1 MSISDINSLSTAT
14 KIFITRK
21 LGKIMETIGNF
32 GVVSTYEASKS
43 IEVVPL
49 GVNFKFFNNWKNFS
63 SVAAMRFLSVALTM
77 GVLSI
82 AEQAMALQKLGSSGN
97 DVTSTQRCLK
107 KLGYFNGPVTGNF
120 ASLTQKAVIGFQRAN
135 RLPADGVVGIS
146 TERKLQQACLAR
158 NPGGT
163 ITGDLRQ
170 GSRGASVSK
179 LQKDLHELDYFNGR
193 VDGYF
198 GLDTQQ
204 AVIKFQ
210 QASRLRGD
218 GIVGSKTKQAI
229 EAILISHGGTKDGGD
244 YPVLS
249 ENSNNPAVTRL
260 QQLLQQAGYFT
271 PNPTGYFGSITK
283 NAVIAF
289 QRNSGLPANGVANRQ
304 TWDALLRISQEPK
317 PPGVS
322 LSTEQITELQQRLR
336 DLGYFNT
343 NPTGNVSPL
352 TIDALRRF
360 QQDYRLYA
368 DGIADSQILEAV
380 RKAWEDR
387 YANQNQPN
395 RNYIS
400 VGDRGENVK
409 ALQERLTQLG
419 YYNGYP
425 DGYFS
430 EYTRSSVIAFQQNY
444 RLNPTGI
451 VDSQTWQVLG
461 LNGSPVANRPNNNRY
476 VVVVPIYNNDT
487 LNRVRQYVPNAFP
500 AESRLGN
507 YVNAGSFS
515 DRTQAEQRSSE
526 LRSRGL
532 DARVDYF

>member
-1 MSISDINSLSTAT
+1 
-14 KIFITRK
+14 
-21 LGKIMETIGNF
+21 METIGNF
-32 GVVSTYEASKS
+32 GVVSTHEASES

-49 GVNFKFFNNWKNFS
+49 GINFKFFNNWKKLS

-77 GVLSI
+77 GILSI
-82 AEQAMALQKLGSSGN
+82 AGQAMAVQKLGSSGSEVRN
-97 DVTSTQRCLK
+97 TQSCLK
-107 KLGYFNGPVTGNF
+107 KLGYFKGPVTGKF

-135 RLPADGVVGIS
+135 RLPADGVVGTG
-146 TERKLQQACLAR
+146 TERSLKQACLAR
-158 NPGGT
+158 NPGSNVGKNPGGT
-163 ITGDLRQ
+163 LTGDLRQ
-170 GSRGASVSK
+170 GSSGASVSR
-179 LQKDLHELDYFNGR
+179 LQQDLRQLGYFYGP
-193 VDGYF
+193 VSGYF

-210 QASRLRGD
+210 QASGLRSD
-218 GIVGSKTKQAI
+218 GVVGSRTIQ
-229 EAILISHGGTKDGGD
+229 AILIKRGEGEGGE

-249 ENSNNPAVTRL
+249 ENSSGAAVTRL
-260 QQLLQQAGYFT
+260 QQLLQQRGYFNT
-271 PNPTGYFGSITK
+271 NPTGRFGTITR

-289 QRNSGLPANGVANRQ
+289 QRNSGLPADGVANRQ
-304 TWDALLRISQEPK
+304 TWDALLRTSQEPT

-322 LSTEQITELQQRLR
+322 LSTEQIRELQERLR
-336 DLGYFNT
+336 DLGYLNA
-343 NPTGNVSPL
+343 NPTGYAGPM
-352 TIDALRRF
+352 TIEALRRF
-360 QQDYRLYA
+360 QQDYRLNA

-380 RKAWEDR
+380 RRAWEDR

-400 VGDRGENVK
+400 VGDKGENVK
-409 ALQERLTQLG
+409 ALQERLAQLG

-444 RLNPTGI
+444 RLNPTGV

-461 LNGSPVANRPNNNRY
+461 LTGSPVANRPSNNRY

-487 LNRVRQYVPNAFP
+487 LNIVRQYVPNAFP

-507 YVNAGSFS
+507 YVNAGAFS
-515 DRTQAEQRSSE
+515 DRNEAEQRSRE

-532 DARVDYF
+532 DARVDYFYKSGKSHIV

>member
-1 MSISDINSLSTAT
+1 
-14 KIFITRK
+14 
-21 LGKIMETIGNF
+21 METIGNF
-32 GVVSTYEASKS
+32 GVVSTHEASKS

-49 GVNFKFFNNWKNFS
+49 GVNFKFFNNWRNFS
-63 SVAAMRFLSVALTM
+63 SVAAMRFLSVALTI

-82 AEQAMALQKLGSSGN
+82 AEQAMALQKLGSRGN

-146 TERKLQQACLAR
+146 TERSLQQACQAR
-158 NPGGT
+158 NSGGT

-179 LQKDLHELDYFNGR
+179 LQQDLRQLDYFNGR

-198 GLDTQQ
+198 GLETQQ

-210 QASRLRGD
+210 QASRLRAD
-218 GIVGSKTKQAI
+218 GIVGSRTKQAI
-229 EAILISHGGTKDGGD
+229 EAILISRGGSGD

-249 ENSNNPAVTRL
+249 ENSNGPAVTRL
-260 QQLLQQAGYFT
+260 QQLLQQRGYFNT
-271 PNPTGYFGSITK
+271 NPTGRFGSITK

-304 TWDALLRISQEPK
+304 TWDALLRTSQEPT

-322 LSTEQITELQQRLR
+322 LSTEQIRELQQRLR

-380 RKAWEDR
+380 RRAWEDR

-430 EYTRSSVIAFQQNY
+430 EYTRSSVITFQQNY
-444 RLNPTGI
+444 RLNPTGV

-476 VVVVPIYNNDT
+476 VVVVPISNNDT
-487 LNRVRQYVPNAFP
+487 LNIVRQYVPNAFP

-515 DRTQAEQRSSE
+515 DRIQAEERSRE

-532 DARVDYF
+532 DARVDYL

>member
-1 MSISDINSLSTAT
+1 
-14 KIFITRK
+14 
-21 LGKIMETIGNF
+21 METIGNF
-32 GVVSTYEASKS
+32 GVVSTHEASKS

-49 GVNFKFFNNWKNFS
+49 GVNFKFFNNWRNFS
-63 SVAAMRFLSVALTM
+63 SVAAMHFLFVALTI

-82 AEQAMALQKLGSSGN
+82 AEQAMALQKLGSRGN

-135 RLPADGVVGIS
+135 RLSADGVVGIS
-146 TERKLQQACLAR
+146 TLASLQQACQAR
-158 NPGGT
+158 NSGGT
-163 ITGDLRQ
+163 IIGDLRL
-170 GSRGASVSK
+170 GSRGDSVSK
-179 LQKDLHELDYFNGR
+179 LQQDLRELGYFNGR
-193 VDGYF
+193 VDSYF
-198 GLDTQQ
+198 GSDTQQ

-210 QASRLRGD
+210 QASRLRAD
-218 GIVGSKTKQAI
+218 GIVGSRTKQAI
-229 EAILISHGGTKDGGD
+229 LVRRDEGKGDGD

-249 ENSNNPAVTRL
+249 ENSNGSAVTRL
-260 QQLLQQAGYFT
+260 QQLLKQRGYFT

-304 TWDALLRISQEPK
+304 TWDALVRTSQEPN

-322 LSTEQITELQQRLR
+322 LSTDQIRELQQRLR

-380 RKAWEDR
+380 RRAWEDR
-387 YANQNQPN
+387 YANQNEPN

-400 VGDRGENVK
+400 VGDSGENVK
-409 ALQERLTQLG
+409 ALQQRLTQLG

-430 EYTRSSVIAFQQNY
+430 EYTRSSIITFQQNY
-444 RLNPTGI
+444 QLKPTGI
-451 VDSQTWQVLG
+451 VDLQTWQVLG

-487 LNRVRQYVPNAFP
+487 LNIVRQYVPNAFP

-515 DRTQAEQRSSE
+515 DRTQAEQRSRE

-532 DARVDYF
+532 DARVDYL

>member
-1 MSISDINSLSTAT
+1 
-14 KIFITRK
+14 
-21 LGKIMETIGNF
+21 METIGNF
-32 GVVSTYEASKS
+32 GVVSTHEASKS

-49 GVNFKFFNNWKNFS
+49 GVNFKFFNNWRNFS
-63 SVAAMRFLSVALTM
+63 SVAAMRFLSVALTI

-82 AEQAMALQKLGSSGN
+82 AEQAIALQKLGSRGN

-107 KLGYFNGPVTGNF
+107 KLGYFNSPVTGNF

-146 TERKLQQACLAR
+146 TLASLQQACLAR
-158 NPGGT
+158 NSGGT
-163 ITGDLRQ
+163 IIGNLQQ
-170 GSRGASVSK
+170 GSRGDSVSK
-179 LQKDLHELDYFNGR
+179 LQKDLRELGYFNGR

-210 QASRLRGD
+210 QASRLRAD
-218 GIVGSKTKQAI
+218 GIVGSKTIQ
-229 EAILISHGGTKDGGD
+229 AILIRRGEGEGGD

-249 ENSNNPAVTRL
+249 ENSNGPAVTRL
-260 QQLLQQAGYFT
+260 QQLLKQRGYFT
-271 PNPTGYFGSITK
+271 PNPTGRFGSITK

-304 TWDALLRISQEPK
+304 TWDALLRTSQEPTA
-317 PPGVS
+317 PGVS
-322 LSTEQITELQQRLR
+322 LSTEQIRELQQRLR

-343 NPTGNVSPL
+343 NPTGYVSPL
-352 TIDALRRF
+352 TIDGLRRF
-360 QQDYRLYA
+360 QQDYRLYV
-368 DGIADSQILEAV
+368 DGIADNQILEAV
-380 RKAWEDR
+380 RRAWEDR
-387 YANQNQPN
+387 YANQNEPN

-400 VGDRGENVK
+400 VGDSGENVK
-409 ALQERLTQLG
+409 ALQQRLTQLG

-430 EYTRSSVIAFQQNY
+430 EYTRSSVITFQQNY
-444 RLNPTGI
+444 QLKPTGI
-451 VDSQTWQVLG
+451 VDLQTWQVLG

-487 LNRVRQYVPNAFP
+487 LNIVRQYVPNAFP

-515 DRTQAEQRSSE
+515 DRTQAEQRSRE

>member
-1 MSISDINSLSTAT
+1 
-14 KIFITRK
+14 
-21 LGKIMETIGNF
+21 METIGNF
-32 GVVSTYEASKS
+32 GVVSTHEASES
-43 IEVVPL
+43 IEVVPV
-49 GVNFKFFNNWKNFS
+49 GVNFKFFNNWRNFK

-77 GVLSI
+77 GILSI
-82 AEQAMALQKLGSSGN
+82 AGQAMALQKLGSNGN
-97 DVTSTQRCLK
+97 DVRNTQSCLK
-107 KLGYFNGPVTGNF
+107 KLGYFKGPVTGKF

-146 TERKLQQACLAR
+146 TERSLQQACQAR

-163 ITGDLRQ
+163 VTGDLRQ
-170 GSRGASVSK
+170 GSRGASVSR
-179 LQKDLHELDYFNGR
+179 LQQNLRQLGYFYGP
-193 VDGYF
+193 VSGYF

-204 AVIKFQ
+204 AVIRFQ
-210 QASRLRGD
+210 QASGLRGD
-218 GIVGSKTKQAI
+218 GVVGSRTKQAI
-229 EAILISHGGTKDGGD
+229 EAILISRGEGENDE

-249 ENSNNPAVTRL
+249 ENSSGPAVTRL
-260 QQLLQQAGYFT
+260 QQLLQQAGYFNT
-271 PNPTGYFGSITK
+271 NPTGRFGSITR
-283 NAVIAF
+283 NALIAF

-304 TWDALLRISQEPK
+304 TWDALLRTSQEPT

-322 LSTEQITELQQRLR
+322 ISTEQIRELQQRLR

-343 NPTGNVSPL
+343 NPTGNVGPV

-368 DGIADSQILEAV
+368 DGIADIQILEAV
-380 RKAWEDR
+380 RRAWEDR

-395 RNYIS
+395 KNYIS
-400 VGDRGENVK
+400 VGDRGDNVR
-409 ALQERLTQLG
+409 ALQERLAQLG
-419 YYNGYP
+419 YFNGYP

-430 EYTRSSVIAFQQNY
+430 EYTRSSVIAFQQYY
-444 RLNPTGI
+444 RLNPTGV

-461 LNGSPVANRPNNNRY
+461 LNGSPVANRPNSNRY
-476 VVVVPIYNNDT
+476 VVVVPISNNNT
-487 LNRVRQYVPNAFP
+487 LNIVRQYVPNAFP

-507 YVNAGSFS
+507 YVNAGAFS
-515 DRTQAEQRSSE
+515 DRTQAEQLSRD

>member
-1 MSISDINSLSTAT
+1 
-14 KIFITRK
+14 
-21 LGKIMETIGNF
+21 METIGNF
-32 GVVSTYEASKS
+32 GVVSTHEASKS
-43 IEVVPL
+43 IEVVPV
-49 GVNFKFFNNWKNFS
+49 GVNFKFFNNWRNFK

-77 GVLSI
+77 GILSI
-82 AEQAMALQKLGSSGN
+82 AGQAMALQKLGSSGN
-97 DVTSTQRCLK
+97 DVTNTQRCLK
-107 KLGYFNGPVTGNF
+107 KLGYFKGPVTGKF

-146 TERKLQQACLAR
+146 TLASLQQACQAR

-163 ITGDLRQ
+163 QSGDLRQ
-170 GSRGASVSK
+170 GSRGASVSR
-179 LQKDLHELDYFNGR
+179 LQQNLRQLGYFYGP
-193 VDGYF
+193 VSGYF

-204 AVIKFQ
+204 AVIRFQ
-210 QASRLRGD
+210 QASGLRGD
-218 GIVGSKTKQAI
+218 GVVGSRTKQAI
-229 EAILISHGGTKDGGD
+229 EAILISRGEGENDE

-249 ENSNNPAVTRL
+249 ENSSGPAVTRL
-260 QQLLQQAGYFT
+260 QQLLQQAGYFNI
-271 PNPTGYFGSITK
+271 NPTGRFGSITR
-283 NAVIAF
+283 NALIAF
-289 QRNSGLPANGVANRQ
+289 QRNVGLPANGVANRQ
-304 TWDALLRISQEPK
+304 TWDALLRTSQEPN

-322 LSTEQITELQQRLR
+322 LSTEQIRELQQRLR

-343 NPTGNVSPL
+343 NPTGNVGPV

-380 RKAWEDR
+380 RRAWEDR

-395 RNYIS
+395 KNYIS
-400 VGDRGENVK
+400 VGDRGDNVR
-409 ALQERLTQLG
+409 ALQERLAQLG
-419 YYNGYP
+419 YFNGYP

-430 EYTRSSVIAFQQNY
+430 EYTRSSVIAFQQYY
-444 RLNPTGI
+444 RLNPTGV

-461 LNGSPVANRPNNNRY
+461 LNGSPVANRPNSNRY
-476 VVVVPIYNNDT
+476 VVVVPISNNDT
-487 LNRVRQYVPNAFP
+487 LNIVRQYVPNAFP

-507 YVNAGSFS
+507 YVNAGAFS
-515 DRTQAEQRSSE
+515 SRTQAEQLSRD

>member
-1 MSISDINSLSTAT
+1 
-14 KIFITRK
+14 
-21 LGKIMETIGNF
+21 METIGNF
-32 GVVSTYEASKS
+32 GVVSTHEASES

-49 GVNFKFFNNWKNFS
+49 GVNFKFFENWKNFS
-63 SVAAMRFLSVALTM
+63 CVAAMRLLSVALTM
-77 GVLSI
+77 GILSI
-82 AEQAMALQKLGSSGN
+82 AGQAMALQKLGSSGSQVRN
-97 DVTSTQRCLK
+97 TQSCLK

-146 TERKLQQACLAR
+146 TERALQQACLAR
-158 NPGGT
+158 NPGRNVGKNPGGT
-163 ITGDLRQ
+163 QSGDLRQ
-170 GSRGASVSK
+170 GSSGASVSR
-179 LQKDLHELDYFNGR
+179 LQQELRQLGYFAGP
-193 VDGYF
+193 VSGYF

-210 QASRLRGD
+210 QASRLPAD
-218 GIVGSKTKQAI
+218 GVVGSRTKQAI
-229 EAILISHGGTKDGGD
+229 EAILISRGGTNE

-249 ENSNNPAVTRL
+249 ENSSGPAVTRL

-271 PNPTGYFGSITK
+271 LNPTGRFGSITK

-289 QRNSGLPANGVANRQ
+289 QRNSGLPANGVANRE
-304 TWDALLRISQEPK
+304 TWDALLRTSQEPT

-322 LSTEQITELQQRLR
+322 LSTEQIRELQQRLR

-368 DGIADSQILEAV
+368 DGVADSQILEAV
-380 RKAWEDR
+380 RRAWEDR

-400 VGDRGENVK
+400 VGDRGENVR
-409 ALQERLTQLG
+409 ALQERLAQLN
-419 YYNGYP
+419 YFSAYP

-430 EYTRSSVIAFQQNY
+430 EYTRSSVIAFQQNN
-444 RLNPTGI
+444 RLNPTGV

-461 LNGSPVANRPNNNRY
+461 LNGSPVANRPNSNRY

-487 LNRVRQYVPNAFP
+487 LNIVRQYVPNAFA

-507 YVNAGSFS
+507 YVNAGAFS
-515 DRTQAEQRSSE
+515 SRTQAEQRSRE

>member
-1 MSISDINSLSTAT
+1 
-14 KIFITRK
+14 
-21 LGKIMETIGNF
+21 METIGNF
-32 GVVSTYEASKS
+32 GVVSTHEASES
-43 IEVVPL
+43 IEVVPV
-49 GVNFKFFNNWKNFS
+49 GVNFKFFNNWRNFS

-77 GVLSI
+77 GILSI
-82 AEQAMALQKLGSSGN
+82 AEQAMALQKLGSNGN
-97 DVTSTQRCLK
+97 DVRNTQSCLK
-107 KLGYFNGPVTGNF
+107 KLGYFNAPVTGKF

-135 RLPADGVVGIS
+135 RLSADGIVGIS

-158 NPGGT
+158 NSGGT

-170 GSRGASVSK
+170 GSRGARVSK
-179 LQKDLHELDYFNGR
+179 LQQDLRQLGYFNGR

-198 GLDTQQ
+198 GLNTQQ
-204 AVIKFQ
+204 GVIKFQ
-210 QASRLRGD
+210 QASRLRAD
-218 GIVGSKTKQAI
+218 GIVGSRTIQAI
-229 EAILISHGGTKDGGD
+229 EAILISRGGIGD
-244 YPVLS
+244 YPILS
-249 ENSNNPAVTRL
+249 ENSNSPSVTRL
-260 QQLLQQAGYFT
+260 QQLLKQSGYFT

-304 TWDALLRISQEPK
+304 TWDALLRTPQEPTA
-317 PPGVS
+317 PGVS
-322 LSTEQITELQQRLR
+322 LSTEQIRELQQRLR

-352 TIDALRRF
+352 TIEALRRF

-380 RKAWEDR
+380 RRAWEDR

-487 LNRVRQYVPNAFP
+487 LNIVRQYVPNAFP
-500 AESRLGN
+500 AESKLGN

-515 DRTQAEQRSSE
+515 DRTQAEQRSKE

>member
-1 MSISDINSLSTAT
+1 
-14 KIFITRK
+14 
-21 LGKIMETIGNF
+21 METIGNF
-32 GVVSTYEASKS
+32 GVVSTHEASKS
-43 IEVVPL
+43 IEVVPVD
-49 GVNFKFFNNWKNFS
+49 VNFKFLNNWRNFKR
-63 SVAAMRFLSVALTM
+63 VAAMRFLSVAVTM

-82 AEQAMALQKLGSSGN
+82 AEQVMALQKLGSSGN

-107 KLGYFNGPVTGNF
+107 KLRYFNGPVTGNF

-146 TERKLQQACLAR
+146 TERSLKLACLAR
-158 NPGGT
+158 NSGGNVT
-163 ITGDLRQ
+163 SDLRL

-179 LQKDLHELDYFNGR
+179 LQEDLRLLRYFNGR

-210 QASRLRGD
+210 QASRLRAD
-218 GIVGSKTKQAI
+218 GVVGSRTIQ
-229 EAILISHGGTKDGGD
+229 AILIRRGEGEGGD

-249 ENSNNPAVTRL
+249 ENSNGPAVTRL
-260 QQLLQQAGYFT
+260 QQLLQQRGYFNT
-271 PNPTGYFGSITK
+271 NPTGRFGSITK

-304 TWDALLRISQEPK
+304 TWDALLRTSQEPT

-322 LSTEQITELQQRLR
+322 LSTEQIRELQQRLR

-368 DGIADSQILEAV
+368 DGIADNQILEAV
-380 RKAWEDR
+380 RRAWEDR

-430 EYTRSSVIAFQQNY
+430 EYTRSSVITFQQNY
-444 RLNPTGI
+444 RLNPTGV
-451 VDSQTWQVLG
+451 VDSQTWQALG

-476 VVVVPIYNNDT
+476 VVVVPISNNDT
-487 LNRVRQYVPNAFP
+487 LNIVRQYVPNAFP

-515 DRTQAEQRSSE
+515 DRTQAEQRSRE